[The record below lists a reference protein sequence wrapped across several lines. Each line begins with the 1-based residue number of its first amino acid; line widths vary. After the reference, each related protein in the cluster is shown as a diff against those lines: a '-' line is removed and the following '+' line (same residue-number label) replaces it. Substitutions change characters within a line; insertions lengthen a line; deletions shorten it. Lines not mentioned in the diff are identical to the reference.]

1 MSFDHKAIE
10 EKWQKAWL
18 DRTDLV
24 AVPRAD
30 QPKYYVLEMYPYPSG
45 RLHMG
50 HVRNYSIGDALAR
63 HKYMRGFNVLHPMG
77 WDAYG
82 LPAENA
88 AIKHGIHPRQWTV
101 DNMAYMKRQ
110 FLRLGFTY
118 DWTKELATCDP
129 EYYRWN
135 QWLFLKMLERG
146 LAYRKRSRVNWCPSC
161 QTVLA
166 NEQVVDGCCWRHEGT
181 PVEQKEL
188 EQWFFRTT
196 AYADELL
203 EGMDQ
208 LGNWPERVLAMQRN
222 WIGKSIG
229 AQIQFRVVGLEDS
242 ITIFTTR
249 LDTIY
254 GATAVVLSPEHP
266 LIEKLLQGMAGGA
279 NILARIRQLQ
289 GRRPVPAA
297 VQAEKEGI
305 FLGRFATNPYNG
317 EQVPIWVANFVLM
330 EYGAGA
336 VMSVPAHD
344 QRDFE
349 FSQKYRLPIKVVIQN
364 PQHDLNA
371 RRMETAY
378 TEYGVLVNSGTYSGL
393 SSEDAL
399 RKMAA
404 DATQKGFGK
413 TEITYRLKDWG
424 ISRQRYWGTPIPVI
438 YCAKC
443 GTVPVPYEQLPVLLP
458 ENVQITGLGHSP
470 LREAAQ
476 FLHTTCPRCNGPA
489 ERETDTMDTF
499 VDSSWYFFRY
509 PNPRYAESPVDSAAV
524 KYWFP
529 IDQYI
534 GGIEHAILHLI
545 YSRFFTKVIRDLGLT
560 ETDEPAARLFTQGMV
575 LKDGAAMSKSK
586 GNLVDPDDMIEKYG
600 ADTTRMYVLFAA
612 PPEKDLEWN
621 DEGIGGIYKFLA
633 RVYRFASRH
642 ISELK
647 GVPPAPIG
655 SAEISA
661 EDRKVLRKLHQTIRR
676 ITFDFEGRWHFN
688 TDIAALMEL
697 VNQLYA
703 SEEQISKPVVRETLE
718 TMVKLLSPFAP
729 YLSQELWTQLGH
741 SEDLLRVAW
750 PSYDPVLA
758 KEEELEVVVQINGRL
773 RSKIRVREDLTQ
785 DELKEVALADPRIA
799 HIVSEQEILK
809 TIIVPNKLVNIVIS
823 EQRKPAPTRI

>member
-30 QPKYYVLEMYPYPSG
+30 RPKYYVLEMYPYPSG

-63 HKYMRGFNVLHPMG
+63 HKYMRGCNVLHPMG

-88 AIKHGIHPRQWTV
+88 AIKHGIHPRQWTL
-101 DNMAYMKRQ
+101 DNIAYMKRQ

-146 LAYRKRSRVNWCPSC
+146 LAYRKRSRVNWCPAC

-229 AQIQFRVVGLEDS
+229 AQIQFRVVGLDES
-242 ITIFTTR
+242 ITIFTIR

-279 NILARIRQLQ
+279 NILAGIRQPP
-289 GRRPVPAA
+289 GRRGVPAA
-297 VQAEKEGI
+297 GQTEKENI

-364 PQHDLNA
+364 PEHDLAA
-371 RRMETAY
+371 RRMEAAY
-378 TEYGVLVNSGTYSGL
+378 TDYGVLVNSGTYSGL
-393 SSEDAL
+393 SSEEAL

-438 YCAKC
+438 YCAHC

-470 LREAAQ
+470 LRESSQ
-476 FLHTTCPRCNGPA
+476 FL
-489 ERETDTMDTF
+489 
-499 VDSSWYFFRY
+499 
-509 PNPRYAESPVDSAAV
+509 
-524 KYWFP
+524 
-529 IDQYI
+529 
-534 GGIEHAILHLI
+534 
-545 YSRFFTKVIRDLGLT
+545 
-560 ETDEPAARLFTQGMV
+560 
-575 LKDGAAMSKSK
+575 
-586 GNLVDPDDMIEKYG
+586 
-600 ADTTRMYVLFAA
+600 
-612 PPEKDLEWN
+612 
-621 DEGIGGIYKFLA
+621 
-633 RVYRFASRH
+633 
-642 ISELK
+642 
-647 GVPPAPIG
+647 
-655 SAEISA
+655 
-661 EDRKVLRKLHQTIRR
+661 
-676 ITFDFEGRWHFN
+676 
-688 TDIAALMEL
+688 
-697 VNQLYA
+697 
-703 SEEQISKPVVRETLE
+703 
-718 TMVKLLSPFAP
+718 
-729 YLSQELWTQLGH
+729 
-741 SEDLLRVAW
+741 
-750 PSYDPVLA
+750 
-758 KEEELEVVVQINGRL
+758 
-773 RSKIRVREDLTQ
+773 
-785 DELKEVALADPRIA
+785 
-799 HIVSEQEILK
+799 
-809 TIIVPNKLVNIVIS
+809 
-823 EQRKPAPTRI
+823 